1 MNEQKRLESNEK
13 FQQYCKSRNL
23 VQNTAGVYECRG
35 RIQGSYPI
43 YLPKESL
50 LTEKVIGA
58 AHKKTI

>member
-1 MNEQKRLESNEK
+1 MNEQKRLESNEN
-13 FQQYCKSRNL
+13 FQQYCKSLNL

-50 LTEKVIGA
+50 LIEKVIGA